1 MTTGGGGGRTRSR
14 TAPADRPG
22 GVRGPLGP
30 GARIEDTGEARDLQG
45 QHLVRAG
52 DPGAAV
58 DAHALGAGLRPQ
70 PGEPCGQLF
79 GRKVAAVRVDVLRG
93 RRGDGPGDMAA
104 DAVDRL
110 HIAPVALGRPGVQ
123 QQTRPGEGGRPF
135 RVQGRQGPRLRP
147 EIALG
152 GVRDLRGEVT
162 GPGGEPAVQ
171 DPYVPVPGPAQQPPG
186 AGRRPAL
193 PAVVHHDGGVLADP
207 GPAHHGTE
215 GLRVREG
222 VAASVARRSGQL
234 RVEVDEDRAGQMA
247 GLVVGAAVR
256 AAELPADVQE
266 YRGPGSGRL
275 ARAFGCGDDGL
286 HGCHPRAAGPAP
298 VTASDGT
305 AGGNPAVLRREPGR
319 RGAAGAP
326 PAPGGASIC
335 TGHADHVLTR
345 GGSAVPFPRTAT
357 TTVRGERR
365 R

>member
-1 MTTGGGGGRTRSR
+1 MEAG
-14 TAPADRPG
+14 PG

-30 GARIEDTGEARDLQG
+30 GARVEDTGEAGDLQG

-52 DPGAAV
+52 DSGSAV
-58 DAHALGAGLRPQ
+58 DAHAFGAGLRPQ
-70 PGEPCGQLF
+70 AGEPCGQPV
-79 GRKVAAVRVDVLRG
+79 GREVAAVRVDVLGG
-93 RRGDGPGDMAA
+93 RRGDRPGDMSA

-110 HIAPVALGRPGVQ
+110 HVAPIAFGRPRVQ
-123 QQTRPGEGGRPF
+123 QQTRPGERRRAL
-135 RVQGRQGPRLRP
+135 RVQGGQGPRLRP

-162 GPGGEPAVQ
+162 GPGGEPTVQ
-171 DPYVPVPGPAQQPPG
+171 DPYVCVPGPAQQPPG

-207 GPAHHGTE
+207 GPAHHGPE

-222 VAASVARRSGQL
+222 VAAAVARRSGQL
-234 RVEVDEDRAGQMA
+234 LVEVDVDRAGQMA

-266 YRGPGSGRL
+266 HRRPGPGRL
-275 ARAFGCGDDGL
+275 ARACGWGDDGL
-286 HGCHPRAAGPAP
+286 HGCHPRAAGRAP

-326 PAPGGASIC
+326 PAPRGASIC
-335 TGHADHVLTR
+335 TGHTNHVLTR
-345 GGSAVPFPRTAT
+345 GRVPVPFPRTAT